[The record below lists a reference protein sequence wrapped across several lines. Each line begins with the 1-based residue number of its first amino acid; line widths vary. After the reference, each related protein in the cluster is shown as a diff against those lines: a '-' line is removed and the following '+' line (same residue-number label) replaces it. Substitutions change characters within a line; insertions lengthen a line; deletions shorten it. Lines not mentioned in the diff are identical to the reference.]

1 MENLEIRLQR
11 RIYASLYA
19 LLFLTILL
27 GISVVLEGCSVEKNR
42 SEKSLFH
49 HYNTVGFY
57 SVIDPAIVLTG
68 SEVAWPDQPMSEGVA
83 FTGGIL

>member
-1 MENLEIRLQR
+1 MDNLEIRLQR

-27 GISVVLEGCSVEKNR
+27 GISVVLEGCSIEKRR

-49 HYNTVGFY
+49 DFSTVGFY

-68 SEVAWPDQPMSEGVA
+68 SEVA
-83 FTGGIL
+83 